1 MHFECNEEPKEKIYY
16 PYTSSI
22 FRNSDA
28 KLISPFQGDLIK
40 GQKYTFEIRTSIFDE
55 LELRQGYEKRL
66 LNKNGNTFKEE
77 NIYIYKDNIYIFA
90 GNNQLISFSGIGDD
104 VEFPFLYSSDL
115 KLALIQPI
123 KETLTKGKEYRFE
136 IKCETIED
144 IRIKLGSNIVSL
156 DRKDKIYTKNFKI
169 DPETTEKILYI
180 TYWKKLSDDF
190 SYDHYLFTFKLE

>member
-77 NIYIYKDNIYIFA
+77 NIYI
-90 GNNQLISFSGIGDD
+90 
-104 VEFPFLYSSDL
+104 
-115 KLALIQPI
+115 
-123 KETLTKGKEYRFE
+123 
-136 IKCETIED
+136 
-144 IRIKLGSNIVSL
+144 
-156 DRKDKIYTKNFKI
+156 
-169 DPETTEKILYI
+169 
-180 TYWKKLSDDF
+180 
-190 SYDHYLFTFKLE
+190 